1 MDPVDQERAQLL
13 HRLARDHPDAHP
25 FSLALLLQVRH
36 GIEITGQ
43 KAQQLMKAHPATP
56 HHERDR

>member
-1 MDPVDQERAQLL
+1 MGPVDQERAQLL

-43 KAQQLMKAHPATP
+43 KALQLMKAYPATP
-56 HHERDR
+56 HHDRDR

>member
-1 MDPVDQERAQLL
+1 MGPADQERAQLL

-43 KAQQLMKAHPATP
+43 KALQLMKAYPAT
-56 HHERDR
+56 HHHDRDR

>member
-1 MDPVDQERAQLL
+1 MMGPVDQERARLL
-13 HRLARDHPDAHP
+13 HGLARDHPPAHP

-43 KAQQLMKAHPATP
+43 KAQQLLAAYPPPKP
-56 HHERDR
+56 